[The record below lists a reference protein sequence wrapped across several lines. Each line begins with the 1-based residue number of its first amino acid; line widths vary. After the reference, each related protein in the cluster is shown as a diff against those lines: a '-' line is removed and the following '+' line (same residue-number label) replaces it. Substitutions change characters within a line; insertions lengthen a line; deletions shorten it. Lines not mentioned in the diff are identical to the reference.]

1 MTMRTQL
8 ISVIQK
14 QCILLFVT
22 VLCLLQNA
30 LPQGIAPVDITVQL
44 VPPYSSR
51 IVDYVAPGNEKLR
64 IITLQRDLTQAS
76 YRFFLRMEVS
86 VNGQVLFRTSR
97 NWMPPASTIA
107 PGMPV
112 ILGGTDLQTYF
123 DANHLDFVNYN
134 RDQYITNPN
143 LPEGYT
149 SICFTAYDYGRPDVA
164 VSQTNCG
171 SYFLTLPDPPLLNY
185 PACGMQVRAL
195 TPQQIMFSWMP
206 MNMGNI
212 ASQSTVYELS
222 LYENRDHRNPNDIV
236 QSLAPIY
243 KNRMPAGTLVYG
255 PGEPALQN
263 GMNYV
268 WRVQAIDE
276 NGRQAF
282 KNSGFSLPCEF
293 TYSADSG
300 YNWAN
305 AQPLK
310 IYAKAM
316 NETNAKIG
324 WQADKEVVYDSYTVY
339 YRKKGNSNNWFN
351 NTLTDTTYFI
361 NGLEPNTAYET
372 RVQGIKGSS
381 TGVYSSIADF
391 TTPAKKVVDCK
402 QAAGMLATYNGRPYL
417 NAMRNDIVHYGSFEI
432 TLDKVQALQPGYYNG
447 TGTVTVPFMA
457 GITFSVNFKNIQ
469 IDDAMQITAGE
480 VEFDSQGVDAWVT
493 ATPTVNTVIKNLSDA
508 IKQLL
513 NSSVKDNKD
522 LLTQL
527 EKQIK
532 ALAQQEMPESLL
544 GRLDSALQ
552 QMKDA
557 KVIYDAAKQA
567 YDNAATNEAK
577 QEAKAKMDEAE
588 KQYNDAKQ
596 TVEGITKEK
605 DQLIN
610 GVTDV
615 ILEAVKN
622 IRKEKDSLINS
633 INTFNQDVQA
643 FNKEVESSQGIKDAG
658 NGSGNSNITI
668 LDDYT
673 DSQPYTDDTRAEYLK
688 KAVSLLS
695 RKKNLKGAIVYK
707 LFIEFFSKPDSIS
720 ANMMTDEKINGKDLI
735 NQLIQKQTARE
746 TKDNMLMFAR
756 DYLIKALE
764 NYIATL
770 DK

>member
-14 QCILLFVT
+14 RCLLLFVT
-22 VLCLLQNA
+22 VLCLLQSA
-30 LPQGIAPVDITVQL
+30 APQGIAPVDITVQL

-64 IITLQRDLTQAS
+64 IIALQRDLTQSS

-112 ILGGTDLQTYF
+112 ILGGADLQTYF
-123 DANHLDFVNYN
+123 DANHLDFVHYN

-164 VSQTNCG
+164 VSQSNCG
-171 SYFLTLPDPPLLNY
+171 NYFLTLPDPPLLNY

-195 TPQQIMFSWMP
+195 MPQQIIFNWMP

-236 QSLAPIY
+236 QTLLPIY
-243 KNRMPAGTLVYG
+243 TNRAQAGTMIYG
-255 PGEPALQN
+255 AGEPALQT
-263 GMNYV
+263 GMSYV
-268 WRVQAIDE
+268 WRVRAIDE

-282 KNSGFSLPCEF
+282 KNNGFSLPCEF

-324 WQADKEVVYDSYTVY
+324 WQSDKDVAYDRYTVY
-339 YRKKGNSNNWFN
+339 YRKQGNSNNWFN
-351 NTLTDTTYFI
+351 NTLTDTTYFLS
-361 NGLEPNTAYET
+361 GLEPNTSYET
-372 RVQGIKGSS
+372 RVQGLKGSS
-381 TGVYSSIADF
+381 AGVYSTIVNF

-402 QAAGMLATYNGRPYL
+402 QAAGVLAAYNGRPYL
-417 NAMRNDIVHYGSFEI
+417 NALRNDIVHYGSFDL
-432 TLDKVQALQPGYYNG
+432 TLDKVQPLQPGYYSG

-457 GITFSVNFKNIQ
+457 GMTFSVNFNNIQ
-469 IDDAMQITAGE
+469 IDDAMQVTAGE
-480 VEFDSQGVDAWVT
+480 VVFDSQGVDAWLAT
-493 ATPTVNTVIKNLSDA
+493 TPTVNTVIRNLSDA

-513 NSSVKDNKD
+513 GSTVKDDNAAWTALKEQIQ
-522 LLTQL
+522 QL
-527 EKQIK
+527 AEKELPQTLI
-532 ALAQQEMPESLL
+532 
-544 GRLDSALQ
+544 DSFNTALQ
-552 QMKDA
+552 QMDDA
-557 KVIYDAAKQA
+557 KMAYAEAKQA
-567 YDNAATNEAK
+567 YDNATTDAAK

-588 KQYNDAKQ
+588 TLYNDGKKTVGELEKEKEQLVKDVSDIIIKALKELDQESKTVYKTDEEAKNKNELKNEMYDKQDITAKLSGTVIIGHISTVTVSEDELTDEMKQYNRKAGAYLQSAAKAKVSKLTTALNAFYKDTAAIANFFTQ
-596 TVEGITKEK
+596 DQALSGGSILKLIINEK
-605 DQLIN
+605 QNGRTDKVLVVLVKQEIVKRIQLI
-610 GVTDV
+610 
-615 ILEAVKN
+615 I
-622 IRKEKDSLINS
+622 
-633 INTFNQDVQA
+633 
-643 FNKEVESSQGIKDAG
+643 
-658 NGSGNSNITI
+658 
-668 LDDYT
+668 
-673 DSQPYTDDTRAEYLK
+673 
-688 KAVSLLS
+688 
-695 RKKNLKGAIVYK
+695 
-707 LFIEFFSKPDSIS
+707 
-720 ANMMTDEKINGKDLI
+720 
-735 NQLIQKQTARE
+735 
-746 TKDNMLMFAR
+746 DN
-756 DYLIKALE
+756 E
-764 NYIATL
+764 Q
-770 DK
+770 